1 MASLPASH
9 PQVAACHQSLEV
21 LANWS
26 GRRVDHDVL
35 KLPAHLG
42 GLTLVDHPEWER
54 SIPPPSRRASI
65 QVAINHEPRVLAH
78 ADQDPEACRGGSLR
92 GSMPSYERDRC
103 DRWATGRD
111 ESRAAAA

>member
-1 MASLPASH
+1 M
-9 PQVAACHQSLEV
+9 VAACHQSLEV

-42 GLTLVDHPEWER
+42 GLALVDHPEWER

-65 QVAINHEPRVLAH
+65 QVAIN
-78 ADQDPEACRGGSLR
+78 QDGWRLSLQIRREVQGRGGLADSTLI
-92 GSMPSYERDRC
+92 PSDRD
-103 DRWATGRD
+103 DHVVQY
-111 ESRAAAA
+111 RAI